1 MSWYTE
7 SGKKDDFVLS
17 TRARLARNLKGFKFT
32 SAMTFEES
40 EKAAKLIETA
50 LEPILKSFD
59 KIDIS
64 SCSEEEKG
72 VLCEKHLISPNF
84 KNGRLKRI
92 AYVAKDMSSCIMVNE
107 EDHLRIQSF
116 TPGFDPDKALDE
128 CGKIETLLRERLDF
142 AYNDK
147 YGYLTACP
155 TNCGTALRLSAMVHL
170 PALAMTGGESQMLR
184 ESAKLGMT
192 VRGVYGE
199 GSEAPGGIYQI
210 SNQITLGVSVNDICE
225 KFTVVVNAILS
236 AEENLRNKI
245 KTSLSDALHDKICR
259 AEGTLKS
266 AYLMS
271 SEEFINLQ
279 SLIRLGKYI
288 GITDIDLTVLKKL
301 WIETLPYTLGA
312 KHTPQ
317 ERDKLRAEKIRN
329 ILSLK

>member
-7 SGKKDDFVLS
+7 SGNKDEYVLS

-32 SAMTFEES
+32 SAMTPEES
-40 EKAAKLIETA
+40 EKAAKLIESA

-64 SCSEEEKG
+64 SCSDKEKG

-84 KNGRLKRI
+84 KNGRLKRV

-116 TPGFDPDKALDE
+116 TAGFDPGKALDE
-128 CGKIETLLRERLDF
+128 CAKIETLLRERLDF

-147 YGYLTACP
+147 YGYLTSCP

-170 PALAMTGGESQMLR
+170 PALAMTGGEAQMLR

-199 GSEAPGGIYQI
+199 GSDAPGGIYQI

-225 KFTVVVNAILS
+225 KFTAVVNAILS
-236 AEENLRNKI
+236 AEESLRKKI
-245 KTSLSDALHDKICR
+245 KKNLSASLHDKICR
-259 AEGTLKS
+259 AEGTLRS

-279 SLIRLGKYI
+279 SLVRLGKYI
-288 GITDIDLTVLKKL
+288 GITDVDLTVLKKL
-301 WIETLPYTLGA
+301 WIETLPYSLDA
-312 KHTPQ
+312 NSSPQ
-317 ERDKLRAEKIRN
+317 ERDKIRAEKIRN
-329 ILSLK
+329 TLNSK